1 MYISSF
7 DTPPNTKYVDSLII
21 VFKFIKIIVKPQEIV
36 ICTCQYHF
44 IYHVG
49 NLVEYKEKYCV
60 KYNIFRFFNINLIS

>member
-49 NLVEYKEKYCV
+49 NLVD
-60 KYNIFRFFNINLIS
+60 YNKK